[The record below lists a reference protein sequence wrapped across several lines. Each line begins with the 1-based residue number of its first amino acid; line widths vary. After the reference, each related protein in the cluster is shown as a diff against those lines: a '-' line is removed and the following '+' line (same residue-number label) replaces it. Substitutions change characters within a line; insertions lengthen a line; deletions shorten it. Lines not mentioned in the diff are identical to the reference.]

1 MSSGTDYTQLFKRT
15 WEAIIQSQNLAV
27 TLVGGAVLAIA
38 GSVTLGVLAGP
49 LFLGYA
55 LACLKIARGQPVAI
69 DDLWTGFQ
77 RLVPAIVTSLIIGAA
92 AFVGFLLCFFPGLIV
107 MVLCTFVFH
116 LMVDDT
122 ELSGMD
128 AIKKSAALVKANVAD
143 VAIVWLIGGVI
154 SSLLSVT
161 VVGSIAGIAFSS
173 LMSAFLY
180 EELRQRDGHGA
191 MQASL

>member
-15 WEAIIQSQNLAV
+15 WQAIIQQQNLIV
-27 TLVGGAVLAIA
+27 TLVGAAVLTLAS
-38 GSVTLGVLAGP
+38 SVTLGILAGP

-77 RLVPAIVTSLIIGAA
+77 RLVPAIVTSLIIGIAA
-92 AFVGFLLCFFPGLIV
+92 LIGFILCFVPGLIV
-107 MVLCTFVFH
+107 MVLCTFVFP
-116 LMVDDT
+116 LMVDDV

-128 AIKKSAALVKANVAD
+128 AIKKSAAMVKENVAD
-143 VAIVWLIGGVI
+143 VAIVWLVGVAI
-154 SSLLSVT
+154 SSVLSVT
-161 VVGSIAGIAFSS
+161 IVGTIAGMAFMS

-180 EELRQRDGHGA
+180 DEIRKREGHGA